1 MIGISMSTT
10 ENDWQA
16 YFEKSIDERD
26 PVLDD
31 PIIYKVNEDHFTLT
45 VYSEDGRVNKY
56 WNARVL
62 KDEVGYVRIACPRD
76 KKILHFNWFK
86 WSAFFFVQS
95 GLKQLV
101 LMPDKARRSCLTLTK
116 EVK

>member
-1 MIGISMSTT
+1 MAD
-10 ENDWQA
+10 NDWKA
-16 YFEKSIDERD
+16 YFERSLAESD

-45 VYSEDGRVNKY
+45 VYSEEGRVTKY

-86 WSAFFFVQS
+86 WTAYYFIQS
-95 GLKQLV
+95 GMKELV
-101 LMPDKARRSCLTLTK
+101 MMPNLSKLNLTSLAKA
-116 EVK
+116 

>member
-1 MIGISMSTT
+1 MAD
-10 ENDWQA
+10 NDWKA
-16 YFEKSIDERD
+16 YFERPLSDSD

-45 VYSEDGRVNKY
+45 VYSEEGRVTKY

-86 WSAFFFVQS
+86 WTAYYFIQS
-95 GLKQLV
+95 GMKELV
-101 LMPDKARRSCLTLTK
+101 MMPNLSKLNLTSLAKA
-116 EVK
+116 

>member
-1 MIGISMSTT
+1 MAEH
-10 ENDWQA
+10 ENNWDT
-16 YFEKSIDERD
+16 YLETSLEERD
-26 PVLDD
+26 PVFDD
-31 PIIYKVNEDHFTLT
+31 QIIYKVNEDHFTLT

-62 KDEVGYVRIACPRD
+62 KDELGYFRIACPRD
-76 KKILHFNWFK
+76 NKILHFKWFK

-95 GLKQLV
+95 GMKQLV
-101 LMPDKARRSCLTLTK
+101 LMPEKARRSCLTLSKK

>member
-1 MIGISMSTT
+1 MA
-10 ENDWQA
+10 ENDWKA
-16 YFEKSIDERD
+16 YFERPLAESDS
-26 PVLDD
+26 VLDD

-45 VYSEDGRVNKY
+45 VYSEEGRVTKY

-86 WSAFFFVQS
+86 WTAYYFIQS
-95 GLKQLV
+95 GMKELV
-101 LMPDKARRSCLTLTK
+101 MMPNLSKLNLTSLAKA
-116 EVK
+116 

>member
-1 MIGISMSTT
+1 MIGVSTSMAD
-10 ENDWQA
+10 NDWKA
-16 YFEKSIDERD
+16 YFERPLAESD

-31 PIIYKVNEDHFTLT
+31 PIVYKVNEDHFTLT
-45 VYSEDGRVNKY
+45 VYSEEGRVAKY

-86 WSAFFFVQS
+86 WTAYYFIQS
-95 GLKQLV
+95 GMKELV
-101 LMPDKARRSCLTLTK
+101 MMPNLSKLNMTSLAKA
-116 EVK
+116 

>member
-1 MIGISMSTT
+1 MA
-10 ENDWQA
+10 ENNWKA
-16 YFEKSIDERD
+16 YFERPLAESD

-31 PIIYKVNEDHFTLT
+31 PIIYKVNEDHFMLT
-45 VYSEDGRVNKY
+45 VYSEEGRVSKY

-86 WSAFFFVQS
+86 WTAYYFIQS
-95 GLKQLV
+95 GMKELV
-101 LMPDKARRSCLTLTK
+101 MMPNLSKLNLTSLAK
-116 EVK
+116 V

>member
-1 MIGISMSTT
+1 MV
-10 ENDWQA
+10 ENDWKG
-16 YFEKSIDERD
+16 YFERPLAESD

-45 VYSEDGRVNKY
+45 VYSEEGRVTKY

-86 WSAFFFVQS
+86 WTAYYFIQS
-95 GLKQLV
+95 GMKELV
-101 LMPDKARRSCLTLTK
+101 MMPNLSKLNLTSLAKA
-116 EVK
+116 

>member
-1 MIGISMSTT
+1 MA
-10 ENDWQA
+10 ENDWKA
-16 YFEKSIDERD
+16 YFECPLNESD
-26 PVLDD
+26 PALDD

-45 VYSEDGRVNKY
+45 VYSEEGRVTKY

-86 WSAFFFVQS
+86 WTAYYFIQS
-95 GLKQLV
+95 GMKELV
-101 LMPDKARRSCLTLTK
+101 LMPNLSKLNLTSLAKA
-116 EVK
+116 

>member
-1 MIGISMSTT
+1 MAD
-10 ENDWQA
+10 NDWKA
-16 YFEKSIDERD
+16 YFESPLSERD

-45 VYSEDGRVNKY
+45 VYSEEGRVTKY

-86 WSAFFFVQS
+86 WTAYYFIQS
-95 GLKQLV
+95 GMKELV
-101 LMPDKARRSCLTLTK
+101 MMPDVSKLNLTSLAKA
-116 EVK
+116 

>member
-1 MIGISMSTT
+1 MIGVSTSMADK
-10 ENDWQA
+10 DWKA
-16 YFEKSIDERD
+16 YFERPLAESD

-45 VYSEDGRVNKY
+45 VYSEEGGVTKY

-86 WSAFFFVQS
+86 WTAYYFIQS
-95 GLKQLV
+95 GMKELV
-101 LMPDKARRSCLTLTK
+101 MMPNLSKLNLTSLAKA
-116 EVK
+116 

>member
-1 MIGISMSTT
+1 MAD
-10 ENDWQA
+10 NDWKA
-16 YFEKSIDERD
+16 YFERPLAESDQ
-26 PVLDD
+26 VLDD

-45 VYSEDGRVNKY
+45 VYSEEGRVIKY

-86 WSAFFFVQS
+86 WTAYYFIQS
-95 GLKQLV
+95 GMKELV
-101 LMPDKARRSCLTLTK
+101 MMPNLSKLNLTSLATA
-116 EVK
+116 

>member
-1 MIGISMSTT
+1 MSTT
-10 ENDWQA
+10 ENDWQS
-16 YFEKSIDERD
+16 YFEKSIDESD

-31 PIIYKVNEDHFTLT
+31 PIIYKVTEDHFTLT

-76 KKILHFNWFK
+76 KKILHFNGFK

-101 LMPDKARRSCLTLTK
+101 LMPDKARRSYLTLTK
-116 EVK
+116 EAK

>member
-1 MIGISMSTT
+1 MAD
-10 ENDWQA
+10 NDWKA
-16 YFEKSIDERD
+16 YFERPLAESD

-45 VYSEDGRVNKY
+45 VYSEEGRVTKY
-56 WNARVL
+56 WNTRVL

-86 WSAFFFVQS
+86 WTAYFFIQS
-95 GLKQLV
+95 GMNELV
-101 LMPDKARRSCLTLTK
+101 MMPNLSKLNLTSLAK
-116 EVK
+116 V

>member
-1 MIGISMSTT
+1 MIGVSTSMGD
-10 ENDWQA
+10 NDWKA
-16 YFEKSIDERD
+16 YFERPLAESD

-45 VYSEDGRVNKY
+45 VYSEEGRVTKY

-86 WSAFFFVQS
+86 WTAYYFIQS
-95 GLKQLV
+95 GMKELV
-101 LMPDKARRSCLTLTK
+101 MMPNLSKLNLTSLAKA
-116 EVK
+116 

>member
-1 MIGISMSTT
+1 MLTIGAFTSMAD
-10 ENDWQA
+10 NDWKA
-16 YFEKSIDERD
+16 YFERPLTESD

-45 VYSEDGRVNKY
+45 VYSEEGRVTKY

-86 WSAFFFVQS
+86 WTAYYFIQS
-95 GLKQLV
+95 GMKELV
-101 LMPDKARRSCLTLTK
+101 MMPNLSKLNLTSLATA
-116 EVK
+116 

>member
-1 MIGISMSTT
+1 MAD
-10 ENDWQA
+10 NDWKA
-16 YFEKSIDERD
+16 YFETPMSEAD

-45 VYSEDGRVNKY
+45 VYSEEGRVTKY

-86 WSAFFFVQS
+86 WTAYFFIQS
-95 GLKQLV
+95 GMKELV
-101 LMPDKARRSCLTLTK
+101 LMPNLSKLNLTSLANS
-116 EVK
+116 